1 VHGVYGAHDGDI
13 VKDDLVGT
21 DADYGA
27 VDFEE
32 FLDSL
37 ALLMAEYVCCEPSGI
52 PTWRIWDY
60 TEERTSS

>member
-1 VHGVYGAHDGDI
+1 MHGVYSGCGGEM
-13 VKDDLVGT
+13 VEDDLVGF

-27 VDFEE
+27 VDFKE

-37 ALLMAEYVCCEPSGI
+37 VLLTVEYVCCEPSGI